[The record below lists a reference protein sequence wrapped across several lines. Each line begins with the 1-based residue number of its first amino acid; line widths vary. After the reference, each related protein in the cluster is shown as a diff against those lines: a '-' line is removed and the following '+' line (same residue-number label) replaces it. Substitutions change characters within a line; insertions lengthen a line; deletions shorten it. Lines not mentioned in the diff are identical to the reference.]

1 MDLESVT
8 QSLLDA
14 AVDPALWPAAME
26 AVGRYGNAAGAALI
40 PVSGR
45 LPSFLH
51 SAAVKGA
58 HDAYIADGWY
68 LRDLRERGLPR
79 MRTTG
84 IFTDQD
90 IASPEELQKAA
101 FYRELLAPFDCNWGA
116 GIGLKNGDD
125 EWCLVVQR
133 GDRQGHFE
141 QHEQRNLLRLAAPLK
156 QAALLSRQLSFA
168 NALGLNDAFDMV
180 GCASMLISRFG
191 KVIRINK
198 SAEPYFD
205 DGFALVDGNLSCA
218 VAADASALRKMI
230 YSLCIEAW
238 SASPGVP
245 RSQVVRRSSKP
256 PFVVQAIRLTGI
268 AGEIFSPARV
278 LLFLV
283 DPFLAREPV
292 PLAELQKVFG
302 LTKAEATLLS
312 RLEAE
317 IPLPMAAEQ
326 LGISYET
333 ARTHVKSILQ
343 KTGTKRQS
351 EILALVRRMTPRL
364 K

>member
-1 MDLESVT
+1 M
-8 QSLLDA
+8 
-14 AVDPALWPAAME
+14 
-26 AVGRYGNAAGAALI
+26 
-40 PVSGR
+40 
-45 LPSFLH
+45 
-51 SAAVKGA
+51 
-58 HDAYIADGWY
+58 
-68 LRDLRERGLPR
+68 
-79 MRTTG
+79 
-84 IFTDQD
+84 
-90 IASPEELQKAA
+90 
-101 FYRELLAPFDCNWGA
+101 
-116 GIGLKNGDD
+116 
-125 EWCLVVQR
+125 
-133 GDRQGHFE
+133 
-141 QHEQRNLLRLAAPLK
+141 
-156 QAALLSRQLSFA
+156 
-168 NALGLNDAFDMV
+168 
-180 GCASMLISRFG
+180 
-191 KVIRINK
+191 
-198 SAEPYFD
+198 
-205 DGFALVDGNLSCA
+205 
-218 VAADASALRKMI
+218 
-230 YSLCIEAW
+230 
-238 SASPGVP
+238 
-245 RSQVVRRSSKP
+245 
-256 PFVVQAIRLTGI
+256 VQAIKLTGI